1 MALSKIP
8 KGPDTI
14 NVLELAHL
22 KALVAV
28 DESGSL
34 TRAGEEL
41 HLSPPAVFE
50 QLKQLEDNSRQKLYE
65 RAGRRLV
72 LTEAGA
78 LLVSYARRILREH
91 DEALIALTELSGVE
105 RGLLRFGCGP
115 HISVA
120 IVPHLLR
127 KFLAKYPGVEVRM
140 VTGNDHS
147 LFHDL
152 RTGKVDILLMNLP
165 VEDDALEDVGLWRYE
180 LVFVAAPNH
189 PATGR
194 AQDLA
199 KQPFIL
205 YQRAVII
212 EEAIQRFCVQAGFR
226 PNIVMQ
232 IDQADA
238 IKELVK
244 LGLGISLL
252 PVWSVSEEVRRGAMR
267 IIRVRNKRL
276 FADTGLVYRKSAHL
290 PAALRA
296 LIEVAHLWQEWLPM
310 ADSVRPIDVGRKNSS
325 HATHKRR

>member
-1 MALSKIP
+1 ME
-8 KGPDTI
+8 
-14 NVLELAHL
+14 EL
-22 KALVAV
+22 
-28 DESGSL
+28 GSL
-34 TRAGEEL
+34 RRAGEQL
-41 HLSPPAVFE
+41 HLSAPAVFE
-50 QLKQLEDNSRQKLYE
+50 QLKQLEEHSRQKLYE

-72 LTEAGA
+72 LTEAGT
-78 LLVSYARRILREH
+78 LLHSYARRILREH
-91 DEALIALTELSGVE
+91 DEALVALSELSGVR

-127 KFLAKYPGVEVRM
+127 TFLTKYPGVEVRM

-152 RTGKVDILLMNLP
+152 RSGKVDILLMNLP
-165 VEDDALEDVGLWRYE
+165 TKDEALEEVALWRYE
-180 LVFVAAPNH
+180 MVFIAAPNH

-194 AQDLA
+194 AADLA

-205 YQRAVII
+205 YQRAMII
-212 EEAIQRFCVQAGFR
+212 EEAIQRFCVQAGFHPR
-226 PNIVMQ
+226 IVMQ

-252 PVWSVSEEVRRGAMR
+252 PVWSVTEETRRGTLR
-267 IIRVRNKRL
+267 IIRVRNRRL
-276 FADTGLVYRKSAHL
+276 FAETGLVYRKSAHV

-296 LIEVAHLWQEWLPM
+296 LIEVAHQWQEWLPM
-310 ADSVRPIDVGRKNSS
+310 ADSVHPIAVRGRRKVSDG
-325 HATHKRR
+325 HPR